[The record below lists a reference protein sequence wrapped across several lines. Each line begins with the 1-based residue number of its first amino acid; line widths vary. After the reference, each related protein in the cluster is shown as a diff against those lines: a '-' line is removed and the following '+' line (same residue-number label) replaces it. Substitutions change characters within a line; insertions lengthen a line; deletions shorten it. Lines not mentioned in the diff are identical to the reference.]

1 MFALI
6 DGNNFYA
13 SCERVFQPQLRGKPL
28 IVLSNN
34 DGCAIARS
42 DEARALGI
50 HMGQPLHEIPPA
62 IRRKL
67 AIRSANFTLYGDM
80 SARVGAVLRES
91 VARIEPYSIDESF
104 LDLSPIR
111 DRIAFA
117 GELRDRVRRWT
128 GIPNCIGIGPTK
140 TLAKLCN
147 FVAKSA
153 IRRPGSYPME
163 LGGVADWSALKQEER
178 DEILAATPVNA
189 LWGVG
194 RKWTAR
200 LHQIGIRTAL
210 DLRNAPKDRILERFG
225 VVLGRTQRELTGT
238 PCIALEEIE
247 ADRQQILVSR
257 SFGNRVDDHA
267 AVGEALATFA
277 QRACEKLRRRDL
289 VAAAVGVF
297 AHTDTFRPNLPQH
310 FPSRTAMLQRPTAD
324 TRIVLALVTELR
336 SGLLRKGCAYKRAGV
351 WLFDLARPAML
362 QGDLFTTA
370 TTGNDRLMTAVDAIN
385 RRFGRNTLGLAAT
398 GWRERPDWGMRQ
410 LQLSPCYT
418 TKTSDLPRVR
428 C

>member
-13 SCERVFQPQLRGKPL
+13 SCERVFQPALRGKPL

-42 DEARALGI
+42 DEAKSLGI
-50 HMGQPLHEIPPA
+50 PMGQPLHEIPPK
-62 IRRKL
+62 IRKQL
-67 AIRSANFTLYGDM
+67 AVRSANFTLYGDM

-104 LDLSPIR
+104 LDLSPVR

-117 GELRDRVRRWT
+117 RDLRERVQRWT

-140 TLAKLCN
+140 TLAKLGN
-147 FVAKSA
+147 YVAKSA
-153 IRRPGSYPME
+153 TRKPGSYPLE
-163 LGGVADWSALKQEER
+163 LAGVADLSALKKGELE
-178 DEILAATPVNA
+178 DILAATPVNE

-200 LHQIGIRTAL
+200 LQQIGVRTAL
-210 DLRNAPKDRILERFG
+210 DLRNVPRDRILERFG
-225 VVLGRTQRELTGT
+225 VVLARTQRELMGIA
-238 PCIALEEIE
+238 CIALEEVE
-247 ADRQQILVSR
+247 AERQQILVSR
-257 SFGNRVDDHA
+257 SFGNRVDDPV

-277 QRACEKLRRRDL
+277 QRACEKLRNRDL

-297 AHTDTFRPNLPQH
+297 AHTDTFKPSLPQH
-310 FPSRTAMLQRPTAD
+310 FPSRTAMLPRPTAD
-324 TRIVLALVTELR
+324 TRIVLERVNELR
-336 SGLLRKGCAYKRAGV
+336 RGLLRNGCAYKKAGV
-351 WLFDLARPAML
+351 WLYDLARPRAL
-362 QGDLFTTA
+362 HGDLFSPVTQ
-370 TTGNDRLMTAVDAIN
+370 GNPRLMATVDAIN

-398 GWRERPDWGMRQ
+398 GWREEPDWGMRQ
-410 LQLSPCYT
+410 LHLSPCYT
-418 TKTSDLPRVR
+418 TKASELPRVR